1 MPKEYIARLMFNP
14 NHQCLMILKN
24 KEKIVGGICYRVF
37 SEQNFAEVVF
47 LAISQTEQIKGYGT
61 RLMTKYKDLMQKEK
75 IYALLT
81 YADNSALGLFT

>member
-1 MPKEYIARLMFNP
+1 M
-14 NHQCLMILKN
+14 
-24 KEKIVGGICYRVF
+24 F

-75 IYALLT
+75 INALLT
-81 YADNSALGLFT
+81 YADNSAIGENNLFNKFAFNL